1 MNYITCLIYYHGYY
15 SSVNLN
21 KILIMAD
28 MDILQ
33 IVADNIRIERLRKRI
48 SQEKLAELVGIST
61 KYLNMIENK
70 KANPTIVVVI
80 KICQT
85 LDITLE
91 TIFPMMG

>member
-1 MNYITCLIYYHGYY
+1 
-15 SSVNLN
+15 
-21 KILIMAD
+21 MAD

-80 KICQT
+80 KIIVN
-85 LDITLE
+85 L
-91 TIFPMMG
+91 

>member
-1 MNYITCLIYYHGYY
+1 
-15 SSVNLN
+15 
-21 KILIMAD
+21 MAD
-28 MDILQ
+28 MEILQ

-48 SQEKLAELVGIST
+48 SQEKLAERVGIST

-91 TIFPMMG
+91 TIFPIKG

>member
-1 MNYITCLIYYHGYY
+1 ME
-15 SSVNLN
+15 
-21 KILIMAD
+21 
-28 MDILQ
+28 ILQ

-48 SQEKLAELVGIST
+48 SQEKLAERVGIST

>member
-1 MNYITCLIYYHGYY
+1 
-15 SSVNLN
+15 
-21 KILIMAD
+21 MAD

-48 SQEKLAELVGIST
+48 SQEKLAERVGIST

-91 TIFPMMG
+91 TIFPIMG

>member
-1 MNYITCLIYYHGYY
+1 
-15 SSVNLN
+15 
-21 KILIMAD
+21 MAD
-28 MDILQ
+28 MEILQ

-48 SQEKLAELVGIST
+48 SQEKLAERVGIST

-80 KICQT
+80 KICQM

-91 TIFPMMG
+91 TIYPIQISQ

>member
-1 MNYITCLIYYHGYY
+1 
-15 SSVNLN
+15 
-21 KILIMAD
+21 MAD
-28 MDILQ
+28 IEILQ

-91 TIFPMMG
+91 TIFPIMG

>member
-1 MNYITCLIYYHGYY
+1 
-15 SSVNLN
+15 
-21 KILIMAD
+21 MAD
-28 MDILQ
+28 MEILQ

-48 SQEKLAELVGIST
+48 SQEKLAERVGIST

-91 TIFPMMG
+91 TIFPMMV

>member
-1 MNYITCLIYYHGYY
+1 
-15 SSVNLN
+15 
-21 KILIMAD
+21 MAD
-28 MDILQ
+28 MEILQ

-85 LDITLE
+85 LDLTLE
-91 TIFPMMG
+91 TIFPIMG

>member
-1 MNYITCLIYYHGYY
+1 
-15 SSVNLN
+15 
-21 KILIMAD
+21 MAD
-28 MDILQ
+28 MEILQ

-91 TIFPMMG
+91 TIFPIMG

>member
-1 MNYITCLIYYHGYY
+1 
-15 SSVNLN
+15 
-21 KILIMAD
+21 MAD
-28 MDILQ
+28 MEILQ

>member
-1 MNYITCLIYYHGYY
+1 
-15 SSVNLN
+15 
-21 KILIMAD
+21 MAD
-28 MDILQ
+28 MEILQ

-48 SQEKLAELVGIST
+48 SQEKLAERVGIST

-91 TIFPMMG
+91 TIFPIMGS

>member
-1 MNYITCLIYYHGYY
+1 
-15 SSVNLN
+15 
-21 KILIMAD
+21 MAD
-28 MDILQ
+28 MEILQ

-91 TIFPMMG
+91 TIFPIMV

>member
-1 MNYITCLIYYHGYY
+1 
-15 SSVNLN
+15 
-21 KILIMAD
+21 MAD

-91 TIFPMMG
+91 TIFPIMG

>member
-1 MNYITCLIYYHGYY
+1 
-15 SSVNLN
+15 
-21 KILIMAD
+21 MAD

-91 TIFPMMG
+91 TIFPIMGS